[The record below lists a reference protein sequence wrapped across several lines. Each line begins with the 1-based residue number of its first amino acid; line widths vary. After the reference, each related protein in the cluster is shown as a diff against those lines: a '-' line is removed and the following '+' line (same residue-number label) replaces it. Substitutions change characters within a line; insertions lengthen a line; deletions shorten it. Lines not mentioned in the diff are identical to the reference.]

1 MAATAEH
8 SGKVEENLARPLFN
22 AVFRGIWIAILAS
35 NIAGWFHDVAAQWLM
50 TSLSPSPFAV
60 SLVETM
66 SDLPVFLLSIAAG
79 ALADVI
85 DRRRFLI
92 GAQVWMMCAAAGLG
106 VLTLLGHVSP
116 VVLLVMTFLLASGDA
131 MSGPAW
137 QAALPELVPHTQL
150 RAAVTLSSISIN
162 IARVIGP
169 AVGGVIISFS
179 GTASAFLLNAVS
191 FAGVVFVVWRW
202 KRPVKQSGLPS
213 ERFLGAMRAGV
224 RYVRYSPPL
233 RAVLV
238 RTGVFM
244 VGASATWAL
253 LPVIAR
259 RDLGLGPIGYGALMA
274 CLGGGA
280 LVGALSMQRIA
291 RMMPTHVMM
300 FGATALYAASS
311 ATVGLV
317 KVLPLVCI
325 ALGLG
330 GIGWVIVVS
339 NLNVAA
345 QAATPRWVR
354 ARAMSVFL
362 LVLYGGLSGG
372 SILWGS
378 VASRSNTPTAMLWA
392 AGALVIGLL
401 AGIRYRLPREQTMD
415 LSPAQHWAPAV
426 VAGEPGPDDG
436 PVLITV
442 EYRIDPARR
451 AEFVSALHN
460 MRLERLRDGAFHWGL
475 FSDLAEPDK
484 FMETFLVESWN
495 EHVRQHHRVTIA
507 DQTIEGQVRALLVG
521 DRPPIVQ
528 HLVYARK

>member
-1 MAATAEH
+1 
-8 SGKVEENLARPLFN
+8 
-22 AVFRGIWIAILAS
+22 
-35 NIAGWFHDVAAQWLM
+35 
-50 TSLSPSPFAV
+50 
-60 SLVETM
+60 
-66 SDLPVFLLSIAAG
+66 
-79 ALADVI
+79 
-85 DRRRFLI
+85 
-92 GAQVWMMCAAAGLG
+92 MMFAAAGLG

-137 QAALPELVPHTQL
+137 QAVLPELVPRSQL
-150 RAAVTLSSISIN
+150 RAAVALNGISIN

-169 AVGGVIISFS
+169 ALGGVIISFS
-179 GTASAFLLNAVS
+179 GSASAFLLNAAS
-191 FAGVVFVVWRW
+191 FAGVAVVVWRW
-202 KRPVKQSGLPS
+202 KRPVRQSPLPS
-213 ERFLGAMRAGV
+213 ERFLGAIRAGV

-244 VGASATWAL
+244 VGGSAIWAL

-259 RDLGLGPIGYGALMA
+259 RELGLGPIGYGALLA

-280 LVGALSMQRIA
+280 LVGALSMQRMA
-291 RMMPTHVMM
+291 RAMPTHVMM
-300 FGATALYAASS
+300 LGSTLLYAASS
-311 ATVGLV
+311 ATLGLV
-317 KVLPLVCI
+317 KMLPLVCI

-362 LVLYGGLSGG
+362 LVFYGGLSGG
-372 SILWGS
+372 SILWGT
-378 VASRSNTPTAMLWA
+378 VASRSSTPLALVWA
-392 AGALVIGLL
+392 GGALVVGLL

-426 VAGEPGPDDG
+426 VVGEPGPDDG
-436 PVLITV
+436 PVLVMV

-451 AEFVSALHN
+451 AEFVSALHK
-460 MRLERLRDGAFHWGL
+460 MRLERLRDGAFQWGL
-475 FSDLAEPDK
+475 FSDLAEPDR
-484 FMETFLVESWN
+484 FIETFLVDSWN

-507 DQTIEGQVRALLVG
+507 DETFEGQVRALLVG
-521 DRPPIVQ
+521 NRPPIVQ